1 MGCEQLLGRSKLLA
15 MQMQQPAVAV
25 VQGSRAYTQSRVPS
39 QLMHSLRKLAD
50 ARVGGGRVGV
60 VIVPFTFD
68 VADYQPWA
76 GTAGAG
82 DTALFADAVDR
93 SEEVAVAKLVGR
105 AVRKPQLLDL
115 SEPIQGAFAGLDIV
129 VHLAAT
135 IHADAAWPTVSR
147 NNIDATHNVLEECV
161 RSSVRRVVFASSN
174 HTQAANFFTSLDP
187 AAPGGMCALRSPDLH
202 ATQPLT
208 TLATPAAPDGFY
220 ALSKLLGEEMC
231 KFYSCRYGLE
241 TVCLRIGWFKG
252 GHLTSEEA
260 QLAELAELKDGPAQD
275 YMRAM
280 WLSREDALQTFRA
293 ACTTENLPAT
303 WPTSPTGPY
312 GVAYAVSNNTR
323 RMFDL
328 QESIKLLGYSPRDD
342 YDTFAAALC
351 N

>member
-1 MGCEQLLGRSKLLA
+1 MYTRLCR
-15 MQMQQPAVAV
+15 VA
-25 VQGSRAYTQSRVPS
+25 
-39 QLMHSLRKLAD
+39 
-50 ARVGGGRVGV
+50 V

-68 VADYQPWA
+68 VPDYQPWA

-82 DTALFADAVDR
+82 DTALFAEAVDR
-93 SEEVAVAKLVGR
+93 TEEVAVARLAGR

-115 SEPIQGAFAGLDIV
+115 GEPIQGAFAGLDVV

-161 RSSVRRVVFASSN
+161 RSSVRRFVFASSN
-174 HTQAANFFTSLDP
+174 HTQAADFFTSLDP
-187 AAPGGMCALRSPDLH
+187 ATPGGMCTLRSPDLH

-208 TLATPAAPDGFY
+208 TLTTPAAPDGFY

-231 KFYSCRYGLE
+231 KFFSCRHGLE

-252 GHLTSEEA
+252 GHLASEEA

-293 ACTTENLPAT
+293 ACTTENLPAA
-303 WPTSPTGPY
+303 WPASSTGPF

-323 RMFDL
+323 RLFDL
-328 QESIKLLGYSPRDD
+328 EESVKLLGYSPRDD
-342 YDTFAAALC
+342 YDTFAATLC
-351 N
+351 D